1 MLWIHPRRT
10 LLVNYWKKL
19 QYLIKQTLDRFELK
33 IKFWAI
39 YELIKTIILWWAII
53 CPYYCLFPKAYK
65 SYKRTQYRPHY
76 PIVDYAIPGRV
87 GPAFQNS
94 RVVLSN
100 TPLVT
105 ELLRGLDHVFTFF
118 FVKSRLYVK
127 LSIWVL
133 DRIFTF
139 YGAYYLKLLQ
149 IKILIMV
156 SKTVFFINCWHLLT
170 FDYLSTNLW
179 NMDIMI

>member
-1 MLWIHPRRT
+1 MSNY
-10 LLVNYWKKL
+10 LVTSV
-19 QYLIKQTLDRFELK
+19 LIVVFFQRP
-33 IKFWAI
+33 IKA
-39 YELIKTIILWWAII
+39 T
-53 CPYYCLFPKAYK
+53 
-65 SYKRTQYRPHY
+65 YKRTQYRPHY

-118 FVKSRLYVK
+118 FVKSRFYVK
-127 LSIWVL
+127 LSTWVL

>member
-1 MLWIHPRRT
+1 MS
-10 LLVNYWKKL
+10 NYFVTFV
-19 QYLIKQTLDRFELK
+19 LIIVFFKRP
-33 IKFWAI
+33 IKA
-39 YELIKTIILWWAII
+39 T
-53 CPYYCLFPKAYK
+53 
-65 SYKRTQYRPHY
+65 YKRTQYRPHY

-127 LSIWVL
+127 LSI
-133 DRIFTF
+133 
-139 YGAYYLKLLQ
+139 
-149 IKILIMV
+149 
-156 SKTVFFINCWHLLT
+156 
-170 FDYLSTNLW
+170 
-179 NMDIMI
+179 

>member
-1 MLWIHPRRT
+1 MSNY
-10 LLVNYWKKL
+10 LVTSVLIVVFFQRPIKAINVYTVPPSLPYSGLCNTRSSWASLSKL
-19 QYLIKQTLDRFELK
+19 T
-33 IKFWAI
+33 
-39 YELIKTIILWWAII
+39 
-53 CPYYCLFPKAYK
+53 
-65 SYKRTQYRPHY
+65 SS
-76 PIVDYAIPGRV
+76 
-87 GPAFQNS
+87 AFQH
-94 RVVLSN
+94 